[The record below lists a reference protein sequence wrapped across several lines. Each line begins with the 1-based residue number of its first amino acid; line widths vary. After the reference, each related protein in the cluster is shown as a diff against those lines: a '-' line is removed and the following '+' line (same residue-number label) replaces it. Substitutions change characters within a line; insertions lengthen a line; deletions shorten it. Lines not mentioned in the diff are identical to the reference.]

1 MYASDFFTRI
11 EIMTKPQLGSPAEL
25 EGAQPDA
32 ADLDSVSEID
42 SEGGRSV
49 FLESLANG
57 LRCLALFDADQPSVT
72 IQEAATLL
80 DVTRPSAR
88 RLLLTLK
95 QAGYLEQVDRDFLV
109 TPKVLE
115 LGFSYFSSKGLRAIA
130 IPYMEAVSSKTGET
144 CALAVLDGADIVFL
158 HRSEPKKPMRLD
170 LSIGSRL
177 PAFAHSMGRILLSQ
191 LDDEALDK
199 TLRAAELKPFTST
212 TMVDV
217 EQLKQEIAC
226 VRERGWSFSNGEL
239 VEGIAGLSRPIFD
252 AKGEVVAAINISMI
266 LGNRTLAYIEQE
278 MLPHLTQASEAI
290 SSIYSSVR

>member
-1 MYASDFFTRI
+1 M
-11 EIMTKPQLGSPAEL
+11 MTKQQNASAAETD
-25 EGAQPDA
+25 GAHSDA
-32 ADLDSVSEID
+32 TDLDSTDDVD
-42 SEGGRSV
+42 NDGARSAY

-57 LRCLALFDADQPSVT
+57 LRCLALFGADQPSVT

-95 QAGYLEQVDRDFLV
+95 QVGYLEQVDRDFLV

-130 IPYMEAVSSKTGET
+130 IPYMEAVAAKTGET
-144 CALAVLDGADIVFL
+144 CALGVLDGVDIVFL
-158 HRSEPKKPMRLD
+158 HRAEPKKPMRLD

-191 LDDEALDK
+191 LNDEALDQA
-199 TLRAAELKPFTST
+199 LRTADLKPFTDRT
-212 TMVDV
+212 VVDV
-217 EQLKQEIAC
+217 DQLKQEIAR

-239 VEGIAGLSRPIFD
+239 MEGIAGVSRPIFN
-252 AKGEVVAAINISMI
+252 AKGQIVAAINISMI
-266 LGNRTLAYIEQE
+266 LGNHTAAYVEQE

-290 SSIYSSVR
+290 SRIYSSVH